1 MSHLMT
7 TLILQLSVLV
17 VASQLCGWVFSRYL
31 RLPKVLGELAAGMI
45 VGPYLLGSIY
55 LSFLEG
61 PLFPVVDNALP
72 VSPELYGFAT
82 FASIILLFYSGL
94 ETDLKTFLRFS
105 GTGSLV
111 GIGGVVF
118 SFVFGNLAAVFFLP
132 GVEGFLHPTALFLG
146 TLSTA
151 TSIGITARI
160 LSERNRMSTPEG
172 VTIMAAAVLDDVI
185 GIVLLAVVVGIS
197 RIVVSGGDIHWG
209 SISLIAAKAVGFWLA
224 TTVLGILL
232 APRLSRRI
240 KLFESNEMIAALS
253 FGIALFL
260 SGLSELAGL
269 AMIIGAYVTGLSLSR
284 TDISFEIRER
294 IQGLYDFIVPVFFAV
309 MGMMVDFSSLRP
321 ILGFGIIFALLAM
334 AGKMLGCGLPA
345 LAAGFNTRGAVR
357 IGAGMLPRGEV
368 TLIVAGVGLASG
380 AIGQDV
386 FGVAVM
392 TLLVASVVSPPFLVR
407 SFEGGPGYKRS
418 LLDSDSSATKTIRL
432 EFPSLRM
439 CSYVIDE
446 IQSGFRSE
454 GFFIHRVDRGG
465 NLFSLRNDDIQ
476 VTLEQK
482 DCQIS
487 LYTDADNEPFVRL
500 LLIEVLLDLKEFV
513 RSMEEMKSPSMM
525 GAELF
530 QEILQSEEG

>member
-7 TLILQLSVLV
+7 LLILQLSVLV
-17 VASQLCGWVFSRYL
+17 VASQLFGRVFSRYL

-45 VGPYLLGSIY
+45 VGPYCLGSIE
-55 LSFLEG
+55 LNFLQG
-61 PLFPVVDNALP
+61 PLFPAVDSALP

-111 GIGGVVF
+111 GIGGVIV
-118 SFVFGNLAAVFFLP
+118 SFLLGDLAAVLLLP
-132 GVEGFLHPTALFLG
+132 GVDGFMNPTALFLG

-197 RIVVSGGDIHWG
+197 RISASGGDIHWG
-209 SISLIAAKAVGFWLA
+209 SISLIAAKAVGFWLV

-240 KLFESNEMIAALS
+240 KFFESNEMIATLS
-253 FGIALFL
+253 FGIALML

-269 AMIIGAYVTGLSLSR
+269 AMIIGAYVVGLSLSR
-284 TDISFEIRER
+284 TDISFEIRDR

-309 MGMMVDFSSLRP
+309 MGMMVDFAALRP
-321 ILGFGIIFALLAM
+321 ILGFGIVFALLAM

-345 LAAGFNTRGAVR
+345 LAAGFNMRGAIR

-380 AIGQDV
+380 AIGQDA

-407 SFEGGPGYKRS
+407 SFEGGPGYRRS
-418 LLDSDSSATKTIRL
+418 LTDSDSSGTKTIKL

-454 GFFIHRVDRGG
+454 GFFILKVDRGG

-482 DCQIS
+482 DCQIF
-487 LYTDADNEPFVRL
+487 LYTDAGNEPFVRL

-513 RSMEEMKSPSMM
+513 RTVEEMKSPSMM

-530 QEILQSEEG
+530 REILQSDEG